1 MTPRKLTDSDKQEIL
16 KLYRQPGETTLTLA
30 NRYGVSN
37 STISRILKSNL
48 SDVEY
53 EALVQQKRSAR
64 FPSSATETPAQ
75 PVTKSRIS
83 ALDKTLDKEVTEQ
96 TTTLPTK
103 RRQVRTSAE
112 EISKPLRKTL
122 PGEQLKLLEIS
133 PSGEYKSVSS
143 LTDTA
148 SSSANTLKEM
158 FGEDLLDQEEDF
170 SDLEEDEEDEDIEDL
185 EEDESDDYTP
195 VPQEV
200 RASATVQILPLS
212 YASLPKICYLV
223 VDRSAELITRPLK
236 DFAEL
241 GQIPAQEIQQKTLP
255 VFDNHRVARRF
266 SNRSQR
272 VVKVP
277 DGQMLQKTSAYL
289 QAKGIT
295 RLLIDG
301 QIYSI

>member
-53 EALVQQKRSAR
+53 EALVQQKRTAR
-64 FPSSATETPAQ
+64 FPSSATETAFKPI
-75 PVTKSRIS
+75 TKSRIS
-83 ALDKTLDKEVTEQ
+83 ARQTGAEQ
-96 TTTLPTK
+96 ATNLLTK
-103 RRQVRTSAE
+103 KPRLRTSNE
-112 EISKPLRKTL
+112 EISKPATKNL

-148 SSSANTLKEM
+148 SSEANTLKEM
-158 FGEDLLDQEEDF
+158 FGEDLLEQEDF
-170 SDLEEDEEDEDIEDL
+170 EDLEEDEEDEDIEDL
-185 EEDESDDYTP
+185 EEEESDDYTP

-212 YASLPKICYLV
+212 YACLPKTCYLV

-301 QIYSI
+301 QVYSI

>member
-64 FPSSATETPAQ
+64 FPSSATETAAQ

-83 ALDKTLDKEVTEQ
+83 ALDKEVAAQ

-103 RRQVRTSAE
+103 RRRVRTSTE

>member
-64 FPSSATETPAQ
+64 FPSSATETAAQ

-83 ALDKTLDKEVTEQ
+83 ALDKEVAAQ

-103 RRQVRTSAE
+103 RRRVRTSTE

-170 SDLEEDEEDEDIEDL
+170 SDLEEDEEDEDIEEL

>member
-148 SSSANTLKEM
+148 SSANTLKEM